1 MECDDWVR
9 DLRVRKQDLWPR
21 QRGTE
26 PPREACGRKKAQVQD
41 GVVSIQR
48 KKPKTQKQP
57 MILARPKQ
65 VIDLTLEDDEV
76 I

>member
-1 MECDDWVR
+1 M
-9 DLRVRKQDLWPR
+9 
-21 QRGTE
+21 
-26 PPREACGRKKAQVQD
+26 KKA
-41 GVVSIQR
+41 
-48 KKPKTQKQP
+48 KTQTQP